1 MMSDYKVD
9 SSAKYAENDEWVRVE
24 DGVASVGISDYAQ
37 SQLSDVVYIELPE
50 VGAEV
55 TAGSAVAVVESVKAA
70 SDIFAPVSGVI
81 TEVNSDLEDAPEMVN
96 EQPYGAWFFKVEV
109 GAGVDAELGALM
121 APEAYEEYTKGRE

>member
-1 MMSDYKVD
+1 MSDYKVD

-24 DGVASVGISDYAQ
+24 DGIASVGISDYAQ

-81 TEVNSDLEDAPEMVN
+81 TEVNGDLEDAPEMVN
-96 EQPYGAWFFKVEV
+96 EQPYGAWFFKVET
-109 GAGVDAELGALM
+109 GAGVDAELDALM
-121 APEAYEEYTKGRE
+121 TPEAYEEYTKGRE

>member
-1 MMSDYKVD
+1 MSDYKVD

-24 DGVASVGISDYAQ
+24 DGIASVGISDYAQ
-37 SQLSDVVYIELPE
+37 SQLSDIVYIELPE

-109 GAGVDAELGALM
+109 GAGVDAELAALM
-121 APEAYEEYTKGRE
+121 TPEAYEEYTKGRE